1 MPPSSSNQGFGST
14 IPHCHLVQSEQQQ
27 AAAAMG
33 SGSNSKEGEE
43 RVLSHGDVVL
53 IRSDLAILR
62 GPCFINDRIIAF
74 YFAHLSASLQDD
86 DLLLLP
92 PSIPYLLSNLPDSA
106 AVAAVAEPLRLASR
120 RLVLLPVNDNPDAS
134 IAEGGSHW
142 TLLILDNVTSPSV
155 PRFVHHD
162 SIAGAPNLPIAA
174 RLADALRPLL
184 SGSNS
189 KRDTVPLIEGPT
201 PRQTNGYDCG
211 VYVMAIARALC
222 AWWKNGQDQRGG
234 DWFQAVRSGVDAHS
248 VEAMRTDLLQ
258 LINTLIQEKA
268 NANSTP
274 MGDTDPGSLE

>member
-1 MPPSSSNQGFGST
+1 
-14 IPHCHLVQSEQQQ
+14 
-27 AAAAMG
+27 MG

-43 RVLSHGDVVL
+43 RVLTHGDVVL

-86 DLLLLP
+86 DDLLLLP

-106 AVAAVAEPLRLASR
+106 AVAAVADPLRLASR

-142 TLLILDNVTSPSV
+142 TLLILNNATSPSA

-162 SIAGAPNLPIAA
+162 SLPGAPNLPVAA

-184 SGSNS
+184 SGSDS

-222 AWWKNGQDQRGG
+222 AWWNNGHDHREG
-234 DWFQAVRSGVDAHS
+234 DWFQAVRREVDAHS
-248 VEAMRTDLLQ
+248 VKAMRADLLQ

-268 NANSTP
+268 KANSTSK
-274 MGDTDPGSLE
+274 GDSDPGSLQ

>member
-1 MPPSSSNQGFGST
+1 
-14 IPHCHLVQSEQQQ
+14 
-27 AAAAMG
+27 MG
-33 SGSNSKEGEE
+33 SGSNSEGEE
-43 RVLSHGDVVL
+43 RVLSYGDVVL

-74 YFAHLSASLQDD
+74 YFAHLSASLQEDD

-92 PSIPYLLSNLPDSA
+92 PSIPYLLSNLPDSV
-106 AVAAVAEPLRLASR
+106 AVAAVADPLRLASR

-134 IAEGGSHW
+134 IADGGSHW
-142 TLLILDNVTSPSV
+142 TLLILNNATSPSA

-162 SIAGAPNLPIAA
+162 SLPGAPNLPVAA

-184 SGSNS
+184 SGSDS

-222 AWWKNGQDQRGG
+222 AWWNNGQYHREG
-234 DWFQAVRSGVDAHS
+234 DWFQAVRRDVDAHS
-248 VEAMRTDLLQ
+248 VKAMRADLLQ

-268 NANSTP
+268 KAHSP
-274 MGDTDPGSLE
+274 SKGDTDPGSLE

>member
-1 MPPSSSNQGFGST
+1 
-14 IPHCHLVQSEQQQ
+14 
-27 AAAAMG
+27 MG
-33 SGSNSKEGEE
+33 SGSNSEGEE
-43 RVLSHGDVVL
+43 RVLSYGDVVL

-74 YFAHLSASLQDD
+74 YFAHLSADLQDDD

-106 AVAAVAEPLRLASR
+106 AVADPLRLASR

-142 TLLILDNVTSPSV
+142 TLLILDKATSPSA

-162 SIAGAPNLPIAA
+162 SLPGAPNLPVAA

-184 SGSNS
+184 SGSDS

-222 AWWKNGQDQRGG
+222 AWWNNGQYHREG
-234 DWFQAVRSGVDAHS
+234 DWFQAVRRDVDAHS
-248 VEAMRTDLLQ
+248 VKAMRADLLQ

-268 NANSTP
+268 KANSP
-274 MGDTDPGSLE
+274 SKGDTDPGSLE